1 MEDKFK
7 PIKLAFNKLAYK
19 RACKEAEEKLHILD
33 QMLVWCA
40 NNGTYI
46 KTKDL
51 MRDFLLDPIQTFQE
65 EWYRINSK
73 KIELN
78 VNIQKL
84 LELCEIN
91 ILGLE
96 RLEEKYRKLQ
106 ADITIVDDKKSKLF
120 KYASVVKE
128 DNYCT
133 YTKNHSENNK
143 VVKLKKF
150 IKSLNEI
157 EEFTTVFPAS
167 IQQGLSN
174 AVRYDISEN
183 EYVISEFS

>member
-1 MEDKFK
+1 M
-7 PIKLAFNKLAYK
+7 
-19 RACKEAEEKLHILD
+19 
-33 QMLVWCA
+33 
-40 NNGTYI
+40 
-46 KTKDL
+46 
-51 MRDFLLDPIQTFQE
+51 
-65 EWYRINSK
+65 
-73 KIELN
+73 
-78 VNIQKL
+78 
-84 LELCEIN
+84 ELCEIN